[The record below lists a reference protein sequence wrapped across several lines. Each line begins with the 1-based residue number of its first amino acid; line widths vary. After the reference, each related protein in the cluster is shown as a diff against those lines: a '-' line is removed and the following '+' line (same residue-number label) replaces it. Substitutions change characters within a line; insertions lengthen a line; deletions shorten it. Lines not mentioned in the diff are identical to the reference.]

1 MRSYT
6 PLLALMADLTCVLV
20 FVVVGKAD
28 HATGLTPAAVAG
40 TAWPFVA
47 ALLAGWLATLAWRS
61 PARIW
66 PTGVFV
72 WAVTVIGAM
81 PLRLL
86 TGEGAPLSFVVVT
99 SLFLAATML
108 GWRVVTLLVSRRKD
122 RAQARTVGPQA

>member
-6 PLLALMADLTCVLV
+6 PLLALAADLVCVLV

-40 TAWPFVA
+40 TAWPFLVA
-47 ALLAGWLATLAWRS
+47 LALGWVITLAWRS
-61 PARIW
+61 PDRIW
-66 PTGVFV
+66 PTGVLV
-72 WAVTVIGAM
+72 WLVTVVGAM

-86 TGEGAPLSFVVVT
+86 SGEGAPLSFVLVT

-108 GWRVVTLLVSRRKD
+108 GWRVLALLVTRKRR
-122 RAQARTVGPQA
+122 QAKA

>member
-6 PLLALMADLTCVLV
+6 PIAALVADLVCVLV

-40 TAWPFVA
+40 TAWPFVV
-47 ALLAGWLATLAWRS
+47 ALVLGWLATLAWRS
-61 PARIW
+61 PVRIW

-72 WAVTVIGAM
+72 WAVTVVGAM

-86 TGEGAPLSFVVVT
+86 TGEGAPLSFVLVT
-99 SLFLAATML
+99 ALFLAATLL
-108 GWRVVTLLVSRRKD
+108 GWRAVALLVSRKRRQS
-122 RAQARTVGPQA
+122 RA